1 MIRVGTWILLPTVL
15 TACVDSSVAMRDI
28 ELRVAGMEATA
39 FDGRDEWTIELD
51 RARLAF
57 GPVTLCPGRSAGEFC
72 ESARG
77 EWIDAVVVD
86 GLEPKAKRAGD
97 LVGTSGPVLS
107 WMYDY
112 GLVSLL
118 THKAPY
124 VTEAADDLG
133 GNSVQLRGCAFKAER
148 RVCFE
153 LSAPVS
159 QTTETEQGVP
169 VVRVSGIQ
177 GVSDLTQISSL
188 TATFDPR
195 DWVATI
201 DFEALTLGQQCE
213 AECDVGR
220 LAADSQGVRAVQS
233 ALAGTARPQLSWKR

>member
-1 MIRVGTWILLPTVL
+1 MIRARVWVLAATVT
-15 TACVDSSVAMRDI
+15 TACVDSGVTMRDI
-28 ELRVAGMEATA
+28 ELRVAGTEATA

-77 EWIDAVVVD
+77 EWVDAVVVD

-118 THKAPY
+118 TEKAPY
-124 VTEAADDLG
+124 VTEAASDLG
-133 GNSVQLRGCAFKAER
+133 GNSVQLQGCAFKAEQ

-153 LSAPVS
+153 LSATVS

-169 VVRVSGIQ
+169 VVRVGGVQ

-201 DFEALTLGQQCE
+201 DFDALTLGQECE
-213 AECDVGR
+213 AGCDAGR
-220 LAADSQGVRAVQS
+220 LAADSQAVRAVQS
-233 ALAGTARPQLSWKR
+233 ALAGTARPRLSWKR

>member
-1 MIRVGTWILLPTVL
+1 MTRSAVWTLLTAVV
-15 TACVDSSVAMRDI
+15 TACVDSGVTMKDI
-28 ELRVAGMEATA
+28 ELRVAGTETTS
-39 FDGRDEWTIELD
+39 FEGRDEWTIELD
-51 RARLAF
+51 VARLAF

-77 EWIDAVVVD
+77 EWNDAVVVD
-86 GLEPKAKRAGD
+86 GLEPKSKQAGY

-118 THKAPY
+118 TQKAAY
-124 VTEAADDLG
+124 VTEAASDLG
-133 GNSVQLRGCAFKAER
+133 GNSVELRGCAFKAEQ

-159 QTTETEQGVP
+159 QNAETEQGVP
-169 VVRVSGIQ
+169 VVRVGGVQ
-177 GVSDLTQISSL
+177 GVSDLTLVSTL
-188 TATFDPR
+188 TATFNPR

-201 DFEALTLGQQCE
+201 DFDALTLDQDCE
-213 AECDVGR
+213 SGCDAGR
-220 LAADSQGVRAVQS
+220 LAKDSQAVRAVQS
-233 ALAGTARPQLSWKR
+233 ALAGTARPRLSWKR